1 MKGGDGAAAPSLSFY
16 KEVSALKKKCFSPL
30 ALVVTALLTVVVTV
44 AVLAGMAWLLLGRAG
59 LGMAQAMVLINTQFV
74 GEHDIDKAVDQAMDA
89 LIEGLG
95 DRWSYYMD
103 ADGYTAQQE
112 SRSNSYVG
120 IGVTVTYPEDGG
132 MLIQSVTEG
141 GPAEKAGLTAGE
153 RIVAVDGTELTAE
166 NQQEGA
172 TLIKGEEDTQVVLT
186 IMSADGVRREV
197 TVTRRTVE
205 EHPAKGE
212 LLSDGTGLVTIK
224 NFNSRCAEE
233 TIAVVEELVDQ
244 GAKRLVFDVRNN
256 GGGYVNEL
264 TILLDYLLPEGDIFR
279 SETKA
284 GAKQVVTSDADCVD
298 LPMAVLVNGNTYS
311 AAELFAA
318 ELQEM
323 DWGVVVGEPTFGK
336 GFSQQTFPLVN
347 GGAINISTA
356 RYYTG
361 KGVCLIGTGLTLD
374 QEVTLTEEQSAALA
388 AGNLTPEDDPQL
400 QAALALLEEN

>member
-1 MKGGDGAAAPSLSFY
+1 
-16 KEVSALKKKCFSPL
+16 
-30 ALVVTALLTVVVTV
+30 
-44 AVLAGMAWLLLGRAG
+44 MAWLLLGRAG

-103 ADGYTAQQE
+103 ADGYIAQQE

-141 GPAEKAGLTAGE
+141 GPAEEAGLTAGE

-264 TILLDYLLPEGDIFR
+264 TTLLDYLLPEGDIFR

-374 QEVTLTEEQSAALA
+374 QEVTLTEEQSAVLA
-388 AGNLTPEDDPQL
+388 AANLTPEDDPQL

>member
-1 MKGGDGAAAPSLSFY
+1 MGKKRFSVPALILTAVLSVLATALAAAGIAWMLLGSEGLSMV
-16 KEVSALKKKCFSPL
+16 E
-30 ALVVTALLTVVVTV
+30 TVV
-44 AVLAGMAWLLLGRAG
+44 
-59 LGMAQAMVLINTQFV
+59 LIKSSFV
-74 GEHDIDKAVDQAMDA
+74 GEHDLGEAVDQSLDA

-103 ADGYTAQQE
+103 AEAYVSQQE

-120 IGVTVTYPEDGG
+120 IGVTVTYPEEGG

-141 GPAEKAGLTAGE
+141 GPAEEAGLTAGE

-172 TLIKGEEDTQVVLT
+172 TLIKGEEGTQVVLT
-186 IMSADGVRREV
+186 ILSADGVRREV

-233 TIAVVEELVDQ
+233 TISVVEELVDQ
-244 GAKRLVFDVRNN
+244 GAERLVFDVRNN

-264 TILLDYLLPEGDIFR
+264 TTLLDYLLPEGDIFR

-318 ELQEM
+318 EIQEM

-336 GFSQQTFPLVN
+336 GFSQQTFPLMS

-388 AGNLTPEDDPQL
+388 AGSLAPEDDPQL